1 MSKFLLPPVDPS
13 KVGRRR
19 SLSWRRRLLDSIEE
33 KAMQARKNW
42 QMYLFLFAIFAVNVV
57 SNTKNVVV
65 VVVAIVVV
73 AITTGAGGVR
83 CCCCLMLR

>member
-65 VVVAIVVV
+65 VAAAIVVV
-73 AITTGAGGVR
+73 AIATGAGGVAAAV
-83 CCCCLMLR
+83 